1 MVAPKSREKIR
12 MEPVRGAK
20 RRREAYEGSPPEPD
34 MEAWVEAVER
44 ILGYS
49 FRNKKLLEEALTH
62 PSFGESEPNFERLEF
77 VGDAVLGLAVT
88 NYLFLAYPQ
97 LGPGSLSSLR
107 AANISTEKLARV
119 AVRHG
124 LYRYIRSRAGCLD
137 NKVVVAWFGF
147 RRLEFGLES
156 FQLCFSFLK
165 KKKNQFLVRCCYGR
179 RWIFMPKCQIFVF
192 HPKNEVEFLSR
203 RQ

>member
-1 MVAPKSREKIR
+1 MVTPKSREKIR
-12 MEPVRGAK
+12 MERVGGAK
-20 RRREAYEGSPPEPD
+20 RSRDAYEGSPPELN
-34 MEAWVEAVER
+34 MEAGVEAVER

-77 VGDAVLGLAVT
+77 IGDAVLGLAVT

-97 LGPGSLSSLR
+97 LAPGPLSSLR

-124 LYRYIRSRAGCLD
+124 LYRYIRSRAGSLD
-137 NKVVVAWFGF
+137 NKVVVVWC
-147 RRLEFGLES
+147 GLAS
-156 FQLCFSFLK
+156 TDPNRVSNYTFLSSK
-165 KKKNQFLVRCCYGR
+165 KKKS
-179 RWIFMPKCQIFVF
+179 IFSKM
-192 HPKNEVEFLSR
+192 LLR
-203 RQ
+203 